1 MLLTSSNLSQ
11 IKYKTKRVSLKK
23 ADIEIMVALLPASVT
38 KESVRLKREKDD
50 LLDGLSDEEKQQAL
64 ESWSGT
70 ESLKNLGFEII
81 KNGCVDEKG
90 EPVFQSIEDFENLPG
105 AVQLEIQEAIFD
117 FNGLSVKSQKQIEKN

>member
-1 MLLTSSNLSQ
+1 MLLTSANLSQ

-38 KESVRLKREKDD
+38 KLAKDIKTQ
-50 LLDGLSDEEKQQAL
+50 EEDS
-64 ESWSGT
+64 E
-70 ESLKNLGFEII
+70 EMKNFGFEII
-81 KNGCVDEKG
+81 SKGVVDDKG
-90 EPVFQSIEDFENLPG
+90 QPVFNSLEEFESLPQ